1 MMDPLLEK
9 ALSQLISALDAL
21 RIRHMVV
28 GSLASS
34 VHGVYRATADG
45 DLLAAIAPNQVAPLV
60 AALGPDWYAD
70 ADAMS
75 SAVRARRSFNVIHI
89 PTAQKFDLFPVKTD
103 FHAVEMDRAVTVPTA
118 HSELRVASTE
128 DTLLSKLQWYRE
140 GGEVSDRQW
149 SDITGLIAANPALD
163 LDYVRS
169 WATRLRVKDL
179 LARALADAARG

>member
-1 MMDPLLEK
+1 LVF
-9 ALSQLISALDAL
+9 ALDAL

-34 VHGVYRATADG
+34 IHGVFRATADG

-60 AALGPDWYAD
+60 AALGKDWYAD

-75 SAVRARRSFNVIHI
+75 SAIRAQRSFNVIHI

-118 HSELRVASTE
+118 DSELRVASTE
-128 DTLLSKLQWYRE
+128 DTILSKLQWYRE

-149 SDITGLIAANPALD
+149 SDITGIIAANPALD
-163 LDYVRS
+163 LAYARP
-169 WATRLRVKDL
+169 WAARLRVADL
-179 LARALADAARG
+179 LEKALAEATRE